1 MERRAFEGSAA
12 EKGWH
17 HRGGRRMK
25 TPGEDPSVRT
35 EGVTNGGKKIIDYT
49 AKRVGLGSP
58 SLSTGVRDYSQGCKN
73 LA

>member
-35 EGVTNGGKKIIDYT
+35 EGVTNGGKKISCGSHKAQEIDNS
-49 AKRVGLGSP
+49 VLP
-58 SLSTGVRDYSQGCKN
+58 
-73 LA
+73 